1 MADDVDKLCGKV
13 AFIGGKRDGITIT
26 EGEVADSYKRRERRL
41 VGRIGEEWKV
51 NKEAFKSVL
60 MRLWRMVG
68 NVVFKE
74 V

>member
-13 AFIGGKRDGITIT
+13 ALIGGKRDGITIT
-26 EGEVADSYKRRERRL
+26 EGEVTDSHERGERCL
-41 VGRIGEEWKV
+41 VGRIGEERKV
-51 NKEAFKSVL
+51 NKEAFKTVL
-60 MRLWRMVG
+60 MQLWRMVG

>member
-1 MADDVDKLCGKV
+1 MVDDVDKLCGKV
-13 AFIGGKRDGITIT
+13 AFIGGKRDGITII
-26 EGEVADSYKRRERRL
+26 EGEVVDSHKRRERRP
-41 VGRIGEEWKV
+41 VGRIWEEWKV